1 MMTTNVTFMRVTAK
15 VTFFCGRFQL
25 LLLLLEYLNIRYHKI
40 HQHLRKSEKQ
50 LFNTLS
56 CVGFMTVPKETL
68 SKKVR
73 IHFYVHLGQVGEETK
88 FYESITLFEDQERY
102 NYRIIIRRN
111 KFSRVQ
117 VK

>member
-15 VTFFCGRFQL
+15 VTFFGGRFQL

-56 CVGFMTVPKETL
+56 CVGFMTVPKETP
-68 SKKVR
+68 
-73 IHFYVHLGQVGEETK
+73 F
-88 FYESITLFEDQERY
+88 QEGTDPFLRAPWTSWGRNQILRV
-102 NYRIIIRRN
+102 NYFIRRPR
-111 KFSRVQ
+111 KV
-117 VK
+117 